1 MTIRVPRTI
10 RIRSPSHLCSGFDF
24 TIEDGWQALELVLLN
39 EDANDSQMLMNTSEL
54 DMGIECISWSFSTSV
69 DAREHIDGIP
79 GTVLAITTFRNN
91 TRRACLD

>member
-10 RIRSPSHLCSGFDF
+10 RIGSPSHLCSGFDF
-24 TIEDGWQALELVLLN
+24 NVEDEWQVLELPLIN
-39 EDANDSQMLMNTSEL
+39 EDSNDSWMVMSTPEL
-54 DMGIECISWSFSTSV
+54 DTGIECISWSFSTSV